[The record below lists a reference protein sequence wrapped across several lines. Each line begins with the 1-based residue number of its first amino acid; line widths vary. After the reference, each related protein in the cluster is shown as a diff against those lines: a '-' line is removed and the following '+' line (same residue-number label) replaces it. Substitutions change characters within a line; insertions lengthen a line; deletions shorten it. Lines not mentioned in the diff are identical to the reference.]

1 MNNVPDYRFKT
12 IDAVGKIRSDTMV
25 ASNPMEL
32 EKRLGTMGFD
42 LLSYKEQSKVAKSV
56 FRSKT
61 ISRRELINFTFHI
74 EQLIKSGV
82 PLIDSLKDIRDSIDY
97 SHFTDVLQTV
107 IDDIEGGKT
116 LSLALAQHPSIFDK
130 VYVTLVRVGEETGQ
144 LAEVLK
150 DLADTIRWQDELIS
164 QTKKIM
170 IYPAIVSVIVLLVVS
185 FLMMYL
191 MPQLLPFIRNLG
203 TEIPLHTKILI
214 DISDVFVS
222 YWYLIFSFPV
232 AFFFGLK
239 FVANSNYKVKYFLD
253 GVKLK
258 LWIFG
263 PMMTKIKLARFAN
276 YFAMMYSAGIT
287 VLDALKISED
297 MVDNLVL
304 EESIN
309 AARASIS
316 EGVIISE
323 SFQAVGVFPS
333 MIVRMLK
340 VGEDTGAMD
349 EALLNVS
356 YFYNRE
362 VKESIEKIEPAILPI
377 LTVVLGGIMMW
388 IMMAVLGPV
397 YDAVAGVKI

>member
-1 MNNVPDYRFKT
+1 MPDYKFRT
-12 IDAVGKIRSDTMV
+12 IDARGKIRSDSMV

-32 EKRLGTMGFD
+32 EKRLGSMGFD
-42 LLSYKEQSKVAKSV
+42 LLSYKEHNKAAKSA

-82 PLIDSLKDIRDSIDY
+82 PLIDSLKDIRNSIEY

-116 LSLALAQHPSIFDK
+116 LSLALAEHPSIFDK
-130 VYVTLVRVGEETGQ
+130 VYVTLVRIGEETGQ

-150 DLADTIRWQDELIS
+150 DLADTIRWQDELVS

-170 IYPAIVSVIVLLVVS
+170 IYPAIVSFVVLLVIA

-191 MPQLLPFIRNLG
+191 MPQLLPFIKNIG
-203 TEIPLHTKILI
+203 TEIPLYTRILI
-214 DISDVFVS
+214 NISNIFVA
-222 YWYLIFSFPV
+222 YWYLIFSLPV
-232 AFFFGLK
+232 VLIFGLMAIAK
-239 FVANSNYKVKYFLD
+239 NNERVKYFID
-253 GVKLK
+253 GLKLK
-258 LWIFG
+258 VWIIG
-263 PMMTKIKLARFAN
+263 SLLTKIKLARFAN
-276 YFAMMYSAGIT
+276 YFAMMYSSGIT
-287 VLDALKISED
+287 VLDALKISES

-304 EESIN
+304 EESIHQ
-309 AARASIS
+309 ARKSIS
-316 EGVIISE
+316 DGVIISKSFE
-323 SFQAVGVFPS
+323 SVGVFPS

-349 EALLNVS
+349 DALLNVS

-362 VKESIEKIEPAILPI
+362 VKESIDKIEPALLPI
-377 LTVVLGGIMMW
+377 LTVILGGIMMW

-397 YDAVAGVKI
+397 YDAVAGVKL

>member
-1 MNNVPDYRFKT
+1 
-12 IDAVGKIRSDTMV
+12 MV

-32 EKRLGTMGFD
+32 EKRLGSMGFD
-42 LLSYKEQSKVAKSV
+42 LLSYKEQSKVAKNA
-56 FRSKT
+56 FRRKS

-97 SHFTDVLQTV
+97 SHFTDILQTV

-116 LSLALAQHPSIFDK
+116 LSLALAEHPAIFDN

-144 LAEVLK
+144 LAVVLK
-150 DLADTIRWQDELIS
+150 DLAETIRWQDELVS

-170 IYPAIVSVIVLLVVS
+170 IYPIIVSVIVLLVVS
-185 FLMMYL
+185 FLMIYL

-203 TEIPLHTKILI
+203 SEVPMHTQILI
-214 DISDVFVS
+214 DVSNVFVN
-222 YWYLIFSFPV
+222 YWYLIFSAPV
-232 AFFFGLK
+232 LLFFVVKMLAK
-239 FVANSNYKVKYFLD
+239 NNYKVKYYID
-253 GVKLK
+253 GLK
-258 LWIFG
+258 LNMWIFG
-263 PMMTKIKLARFAN
+263 PLMAKIKLARFAN
-276 YFAMMYSAGIT
+276 YFAMMYSSGIT
-287 VLDALKISED
+287 VLDALKISEM

-304 EESIN
+304 EDSIN
-309 AARASIS
+309 KARNSIS
-316 EGVIISE
+316 EGVIISK
-323 SFQAVGVFPS
+323 SFEAVGVFPS

-356 YFYNRE
+356 YFYDRE
-362 VKESIEKIEPAILPI
+362 VKESIDKIEPTILPI
-377 LTVVLGGIMMW
+377 LTVILGGIMMW

-397 YDAVAGVKI
+397 YDAVAGVKL

>member
-1 MNNVPDYRFKT
+1 MPDYRFKT

-42 LLSYKEQSKVAKSV
+42 LLSYKEHTKAAKSA

-82 PLIDSLKDIRDSIDY
+82 PLIDSLKDIRDSIEY

-116 LSLALAQHPSIFDK
+116 LSLALGQHPVIFDK

-150 DLADTIRWQDELIS
+150 DLAETIRWQDELIS

-170 IYPAIVSVIVLLVVS
+170 IYPAIVSVIVLLVVA

-191 MPQLLPFIRNLG
+191 MPQLLPFVRNLG
-203 TEIPLHTKILI
+203 TEIPLHTEILI
-214 DISDVFVS
+214 NISDVFVN
-222 YWYLIFSFPV
+222 YWYLIFSSPIIFV
-232 AFFFGLK
+232 FGLK
-239 FVANSNYKVKYFLD
+239 YVAKNNHQVKYFLD
-253 GVKLK
+253 DLKLK
-258 LWIFG
+258 FWIFG

-297 MVDNLVL
+297 MVDNMVL
-304 EESIN
+304 EESIKE
-309 AARASIS
+309 ARNSIS
-316 EGVIISE
+316 EGIIISK
-323 SFQAVGVFPS
+323 SFEAVGVFPS

-349 EALLNVS
+349 DALLNVS

-362 VKESIEKIEPAILPI
+362 VKESIEKIEPAILPV
-377 LTVVLGGIMMW
+377 LTIILGGIMMW

>member
-1 MNNVPDYRFKT
+1 MPDYRFRT
-12 IDAVGKIRSDTMV
+12 IDASGKIRSDTMV

-42 LLSYKEQSKVAKSV
+42 LLSYKEHSKVAKKA
-56 FRSKT
+56 FRSKS
-61 ISRRELINFTFHI
+61 ISRRELINFTFHV

-82 PLIDSLKDIRDSIDY
+82 PLIDSLKDIRNSFDY
-97 SHFTDVLQTV
+97 SHFTDILQTV

-116 LSLALAQHPSIFDK
+116 LSLALAEHPAIFDK

-150 DLADTIRWQDELIS
+150 DLAETIRWQDELVS

-170 IYPAIVSVIVLLVVS
+170 IYPAIVSVIVLLVIS

-191 MPQLLPFIRNLG
+191 MPQLLPFIKNLG
-203 TEIPLHTKILI
+203 SEIPMHTKILI
-214 DISDVFVS
+214 VVSDIFVE
-222 YWYLIFSFPV
+222 YWYLIFSLPV
-232 AFFFGLK
+232 VFVFGLK
-239 FVANSNYKVKYFLD
+239 FLTRNNNKVKYYID
-253 GVKLK
+253 GVKLNIW
-258 LWIFG
+258 LFG
-263 PMMTKIKLARFAN
+263 PLMTKIKLARFAN
-276 YFAMMYSAGIT
+276 YFAMMYSSGIT
-287 VLDALKISED
+287 VLDALRISED

-304 EESIN
+304 EASIN
-309 AARASIS
+309 EARASIS
-316 EGVIISE
+316 EGTIISK
-323 SFQAVGVFPS
+323 SFEAVGVFPS

-349 EALLNVS
+349 DALLNVS

-362 VKESIEKIEPAILPI
+362 VKESIEKIEPAILPVLTI
-377 LTVVLGGIMMW
+377 LLGGIMMW

>member
-1 MNNVPDYRFKT
+1 MPDYKFRT
-12 IDAVGKIRSDTMV
+12 IDAAGKIRNDTMV

-32 EKRLGTMGFD
+32 EKRLGSMGFD
-42 LLSYKEQSKVAKSV
+42 LLSYKEQSKA
-56 FRSKT
+56 SKNAFSSKK

-74 EQLIKSGV
+74 EQLVKAGV

-116 LSLALAQHPSIFDK
+116 LSLALAEHPVIFDK

-150 DLADTIRWQDELIS
+150 DLAETIRWQDELVS

-170 IYPAIVSVIVLLVVS
+170 IYPVIVSVIVLLVVT

-203 TEIPLHTKILI
+203 TEIPTHTLILI
-214 DISDVFVS
+214 QISDVFVN
-222 YWYLIFSFPV
+222 YWYLIFSLPV
-232 AFFFGLK
+232 ALYFAIK
-239 FVANSNYKVKYFLD
+239 TVAKNNHNVKYYLD

-263 PMMTKIKLARFAN
+263 PLMTKIKLARFAN
-276 YFAMMYSAGIT
+276 YFAMMYSSGIT
-287 VLDALKISED
+287 VLDALKISEN

-304 EESIN
+304 EDSIN
-309 AARASIS
+309 KARASIS
-316 EGVIISE
+316 EGIIISK
-323 SFQAVGVFPS
+323 SFEKVGVFPS

-349 EALLNVS
+349 DALLNVS

-362 VKESIEKIEPAILPI
+362 VKESIDKIEPTILPI
-377 LTVVLGGIMMW
+377 LTVILGGIMMW

>member
-1 MNNVPDYRFKT
+1 
-12 IDAVGKIRSDTMV
+12 MV

-32 EKRLGTMGFD
+32 EKRLGSMGFD
-42 LLSYKEQSKVAKSV
+42 LLSYKEQSRASKNA
-56 FRSKT
+56 FHRKT

-82 PLIDSLKDIRDSIDY
+82 PLIDSLKDIRDSIEY
-97 SHFTDVLQTV
+97 SHFTDVLQTI

-116 LSLALAQHPSIFDK
+116 LSLALADHPTIFDK
-130 VYVTLVRVGEETGQ
+130 VYVTLVRIGEQTGQ

-150 DLADTIRWQDELIS
+150 DLADTIRWQDELVS

-191 MPQLLPFIRNLG
+191 MPQLLPFIKNIG
-203 TEIPLHTKILI
+203 SEIPLHTQILI
-214 DISDVFVS
+214 AVSNVFVE
-222 YWYLIFSFPV
+222 YWYLIFSLPV
-232 AFFFGLK
+232 VLIFGIRLAAK
-239 FVANSNYKVKYFLD
+239 HNHKVKYYLD
-253 GVKLK
+253 GLK
-258 LWIFG
+258 LRIWIFG
-263 PMMTKIKLARFAN
+263 PLLTKIKLARFAN
-276 YFAMMYSAGIT
+276 YFAMMYSSGIT

-297 MVDNLVL
+297 MVDNQVL
-304 EESIN
+304 EESIRQ
-309 AARASIS
+309 ARSSIS
-316 EGVIISE
+316 DGIIISK
-323 SFQAVGVFPS
+323 SFEMVGVFPS

-349 EALLNVS
+349 DALLNVS

-362 VKESIEKIEPAILPI
+362 VKESIDKIEPTILPI
-377 LTVVLGGIMMW
+377 LTVLLGGIMMW

-397 YDAVAGVKI
+397 YDAVSGVKL

>member
-1 MNNVPDYRFKT
+1 MPDYKFRT
-12 IDAVGKIRSDTMV
+12 IDNRGKIRSDTMV

-32 EKRLGTMGFD
+32 EKRLGSMGFD
-42 LLSYKEQSKVAKSV
+42 LLSYKEQSRASKNT
-56 FRSKT
+56 FRSKS

-82 PLIDSLKDIRDSIDY
+82 PLIDSLKDIRDSIEY

-116 LSLALAQHPSIFDK
+116 LSLALADHPVIFDK

-144 LAEVLK
+144 LADVLK
-150 DLADTIRWQDELIS
+150 DLAETIRWQDELVS

-170 IYPAIVSVIVLLVVS
+170 IYPAIVTVIVLLVVS

-191 MPQLLPFIRNLG
+191 MPQLLPFIKNIG
-203 TEIPLHTKILI
+203 SEIPLHTQILI
-214 DISDVFVS
+214 DVSNVFVN
-222 YWYLIFSFPV
+222 YWYIIFSLPF
-232 AFFFGLK
+232 ALFFGLK
-239 FVANSNYKVKYFLD
+239 IASKNNVKVRYFLD
-253 GVKLK
+253 KAKLNI
-258 LWIFG
+258 WIFG
-263 PMMTKIKLARFAN
+263 PLLTKIKLARFAN
-276 YFAMMYSAGIT
+276 YFAMMYSSGIT

-297 MVDNLVL
+297 MVDNEVL
-304 EESIN
+304 EESIQQ
-309 AARASIS
+309 ARTSIS
-316 EGVIISE
+316 EGVIISK
-323 SFQAVGVFPS
+323 SFETVGVFPS

-349 EALLNVS
+349 DALLNVS

-362 VKESIEKIEPAILPI
+362 VKESIDKIEPTILPI
-377 LTVVLGGIMMW
+377 LTIFLGGIMMW

-397 YDAVAGVKI
+397 YDAVAGVKL

>member
-1 MNNVPDYRFKT
+1 MPDYRFRT
-12 IDAVGKIRSDTMV
+12 IDASGKIRSDTMV

-32 EKRLGTMGFD
+32 EKRLSTMGFD
-42 LLSYKEQSKVAKSV
+42 LLSYKEHNKAAKIA
-56 FRSKT
+56 FRSKN

-116 LSLALAQHPSIFDK
+116 LSLALAEHPAIFDK

-150 DLADTIRWQDELIS
+150 DLAETIRWQDELIS

-170 IYPAIVSVIVLLVVS
+170 IYPAIVSVIVFLVIT

-191 MPQLLPFIRNLG
+191 MPQLLPFIKNLG
-203 TEIPLHTKILI
+203 TEIPTHTKVLI
-214 DISDVFVS
+214 VISDIFVE
-222 YWYLIFSFPV
+222 YWYLIFSLPFV
-232 AFFFGLK
+232 VVFGLK
-239 FVANSNYKVKYFLD
+239 MLARNNSEVKYYFD
-253 GVKLK
+253 GVKLNIW
-258 LWIFG
+258 LLG
-263 PMMTKIKLARFAN
+263 PLMTKIKLARFAN
-276 YFAMMYSAGIT
+276 YFAMMYSSGIT

-304 EESIN
+304 EASIKK
-309 AARASIS
+309 ARASIS
-316 EGVIISE
+316 EGVIISK
-323 SFQAVGVFPS
+323 SFEAVGVFPS

-340 VGEDTGAMD
+340 VGEETGAMD
-349 EALLNVS
+349 DALLNVS

-362 VKESIEKIEPAILPI
+362 VKESIEKIEPAILPV
-377 LTVVLGGIMMW
+377 LTVLLGGIMMW

>member
-1 MNNVPDYRFKT
+1 MPDYKFRT
-12 IDAVGKIRSDTMV
+12 IDTSGKIRSDTMV

-32 EKRLGTMGFD
+32 EKRLGAMGFD
-42 LLSYKEQSKVAKSV
+42 LLSFKEQSKVVKGAL
-56 FRSKT
+56 RRKT

-116 LSLALAQHPSIFDK
+116 FSLALAEHSAIFDK
-130 VYVTLVRVGEETGQ
+130 VYVTLVRVGEETGR

-150 DLADTIRWQDELIS
+150 DLAETIRWQDELVS
-164 QTKKIM
+164 QTQKIM
-170 IYPAIVSVIVLLVVS
+170 IYPAIVSIIVFLVVS

-191 MPQLLPFIRNLG
+191 MPQLLPFIKNLG
-203 TEIPLHTKILI
+203 TEIPMHTKILI
-214 DISDVFVS
+214 EISNIFVS
-222 YWYLIFSFPV
+222 YWYLVFGVPVILYFS
-232 AFFFGLK
+232 LK
-239 FVANSNYKVKYFLD
+239 TAAKKSYEIRRYLD

-258 LWIFG
+258 IWLIG
-263 PMMTKIKLARFAN
+263 PLLTKVKLARFAN
-276 YFAMMYSAGIT
+276 YFAMMYSSGIT

-304 EESIN
+304 EESIMQ
-309 AARASIS
+309 ARNSIS
-316 EGVIISE
+316 EGIIISK
-323 SFQAVGVFPS
+323 SFEAVGVFPS
-333 MIVRMLK
+333 MIVRMIK

-349 EALLNVS
+349 DALLNVS

-362 VKESIEKIEPAILPI
+362 VKESIEKIEPAILPV
-377 LTVVLGGIMMW
+377 LTVILGGIMMW

>member
-1 MNNVPDYRFKT
+1 MPDYKFRT
-12 IDAVGKIRSDTMV
+12 IDATGKIRNDTMV

-32 EKRLGTMGFD
+32 EKRLGSMGFD
-42 LLSYKEQSKVAKSV
+42 LLSYKEQSKVATSA
-56 FRSKT
+56 FRSKS

-82 PLIDSLKDIRDSIDY
+82 PLIESLKDIRDSIDY

-116 LSLALAQHPSIFDK
+116 LSLALAEHPAIFDR

-144 LAEVLK
+144 LSVVLN
-150 DLADTIRWQDELIS
+150 DLAETIRWQDELVS

-170 IYPAIVSVIVLLVVS
+170 IYPVIVSVIVLMVVS
-185 FLMMYL
+185 FLMIYL
-191 MPQLLPFIRNLG
+191 MPQLLPFIKNIG
-203 TEIPLHTKILI
+203 SEVPLHTQILM
-214 DISDVFVS
+214 DVSDAFVG
-222 YWYLIFSFPV
+222 YWYLIFSAPV
-232 AFFFGLK
+232 VLYFAIKLL
-239 FVANSNYKVKYFLD
+239 ARNNYAVKYYLD
-253 GVKLK
+253 GIKLK
-258 LWIFG
+258 IWIFG
-263 PMMTKIKLARFAN
+263 PLMTKIKLARFAN
-276 YFAMMYSAGIT
+276 YFAMMYSSGIT
-287 VLDALKISED
+287 VLDALKISEM

-304 EESIN
+304 EDSIN
-309 AARASIS
+309 KAQSSIS
-316 EGVIISE
+316 EGVIISK
-323 SFQAVGVFPS
+323 SFEAVGVFPS

-349 EALLNVS
+349 DALLNVS

-362 VKESIEKIEPAILPI
+362 VKESIEKIEPTILPI